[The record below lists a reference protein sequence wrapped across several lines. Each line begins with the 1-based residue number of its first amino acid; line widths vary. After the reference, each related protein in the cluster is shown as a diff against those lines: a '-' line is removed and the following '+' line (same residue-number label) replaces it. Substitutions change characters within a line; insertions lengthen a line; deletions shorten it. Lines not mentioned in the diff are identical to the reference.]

1 MLGGIFVG
9 GAGSRMNGAAKGLL
23 RAPGGDTIVE
33 RIAGAMREAGL
44 EPVLV
49 GRRSE
54 YASLGLRVIE
64 DAANAG
70 PIGGLVALL
79 DAANGER
86 VVAIACD
93 MPFVTADLVK
103 KLVHGEGGPIV
114 APKRDGR
121 WEPLFARYDSAR
133 VLAIASDRCARGEL
147 ALQGLLDAAGAV
159 PLELDEGDAAKLAD
173 WDSPEDIGA
182 TAKRNVT
189 VVERGETSS
198 KLDSVAVEEP
208 LEIRCGR
215 DPISITMRTP
225 GADAEL
231 AVGFLVGE
239 GVIRA
244 RADVTSTEQAGPNA
258 VSVTLSEEARA
269 RLGRAKRAAWST
281 SSCGI
286 CGKDSLDQIHS
297 DLPATTKSTAT
308 FSAEAITRMPEALR
322 AAQPIF
328 DRTGAIHA
336 AGLADARGVIVSFAE
351 DVGRHNAVD
360 KVLGREFLA
369 GRDVSA
375 LALVLSG
382 RVAFELVQKAAVS
395 GVAAIVAIGAPTSLA
410 VELAERAGLVLVG
423 FARGERF
430 NVYAGGA
437 RVTA

>member
-9 GAGSRMNGAAKGLL
+9 GAGTRMNGAAKGLL
-23 RAPGGDTIVE
+23 RAPGGDTIVS
-33 RIAGAMREAGL
+33 RIAAAMREAGL

-49 GRRSE
+49 GRRHE
-54 YASLGLRVIE
+54 YATIGLRIIE

-93 MPFVTADLVK
+93 MPFVTADFVK
-103 KLVHGEGGPIV
+103 KLVHAPGGPIV

-121 WEPLFARYDSAR
+121 WEPLFARYDSSR
-133 VLAIASDRCARGEL
+133 VLGIASDRCARGEL

-159 PLELDEGDAAKLAD
+159 ELALDEGDAAKLAD

-182 TAKRNVT
+182 TTKRNLT
-189 VVERGETSS
+189 VVHRGEMTS
-198 KLDSVAVEEP
+198 KLDAVAVEEP
-208 LEIRCGR
+208 LEIRSGR

-225 GADAEL
+225 GADADL
-231 AVGFLVGE
+231 AVGFLLGE

-244 RADVTSTEQAGPNA
+244 RADVLDSSQDGANA
-258 VSVTLSEEARA
+258 VSLALSEEARS

-281 SSCGI
+281 SSCGV

-297 DLPATTKSTAT
+297 ELPDAKSTT
-308 FSAEAITRMPEALR
+308 RFSAEAITRMPEALR

-336 AGLADARGVIVSFAE
+336 AGLADARGVIVAFAE

-360 KVLGREFLA
+360 KVLGRAFMDR
-369 GRDVSA
+369 RDVSD

-430 NVYAGGA
+430 NVYAGA
-437 RVTA
+437 SRVTA